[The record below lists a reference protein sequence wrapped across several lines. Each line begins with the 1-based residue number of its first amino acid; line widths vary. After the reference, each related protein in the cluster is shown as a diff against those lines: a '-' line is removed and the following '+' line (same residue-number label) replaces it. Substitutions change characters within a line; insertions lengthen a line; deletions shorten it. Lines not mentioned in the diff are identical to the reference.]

1 MRESRFTD
9 IGNLPKE
16 VEKQH
21 SRAAR
26 VSQLALRVCVKT
38 QILRTLIFNV
48 GDFEIG
54 GYWPT
59 ELAACVACVACSGLN
74 AIENRHKGEI

>member
-1 MRESRFTD
+1 M
-9 IGNLPKE
+9 
-16 VEKQH
+16 
-21 SRAAR
+21 
-26 VSQLALRVCVKT
+26 KT